1 MVRNLT
7 LKITG
12 HRVKVYQISISDNEI
27 SQYYRELSE
36 PTWWDHDHEVVSVEA
51 ITPATEGKPPHNWIK
66 FNKKDFKV
74 PHRDHTP
81 TERSIFYSYLKAIQM
96 IADSGE
102 SGIVCEHD
110 TELLHYIPKLLL
122 LDLEWSL
129 LGHQVAPTGRLVKL
143 ACTAMY
149 MTSPMAKWILEQPIW
164 KTGVKHN
171 VDGVLE
177 NLLSDISHDVSDPR
191 QPKISKVKNIKYCRQ
206 IVHAH
211 IGTTIE
217 HGKEHVSLFKAD
229 GKIK

>member
-12 HRVKVYQISISDNEI
+12 HRVKVYQISMSDNEI
-27 SQYYRELSE
+27 SQYYRKLSE

-66 FNKKDFKV
+66 FETKNFKR
-74 PHRDHTP
+74 PHREHTP

-110 TELLHYIPKLLL
+110 TEVLRYIPKKILH
-122 LDLEWSL
+122 DLEWSL
-129 LGHQVAPTGRLVKL
+129 LGHQVAPTGRRIKL

-149 MTSPMAKWILEQPIW
+149 MTCQMAKWILRDPIW
-164 KTGVKHN
+164 KTGVRHN

-177 NLLSDISHDVSDPR
+177 NMLNGVAHNLDDPR
-191 QPKISKVKNIKYCRQ
+191 RDKVSKNKYIRYCRQ
-206 IVHAH
+206 IVHKD

-217 HGKEHVSLFKAD
+217 HGKEDSLFKAD
-229 GKIK
+229 GKVK